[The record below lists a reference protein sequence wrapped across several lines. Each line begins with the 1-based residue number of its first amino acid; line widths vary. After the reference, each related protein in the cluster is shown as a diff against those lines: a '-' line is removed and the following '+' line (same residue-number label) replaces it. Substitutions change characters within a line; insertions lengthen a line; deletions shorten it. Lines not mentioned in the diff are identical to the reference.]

1 MARGGIEGTG
11 GRPASPSGG
20 ARSAG
25 ARSGGS
31 GGSSRSGATS
41 GGIARAAEQAAA
53 RAAKA
58 RKARADR
65 AAYLKKY
72 NMKRMPA
79 DAFTLTQLKN
89 QMRRAVENPSRPP
102 VRQSNP
108 NGPTREMSP
117 AAARKAFETWIRDE
131 QKAGRLGSL
140 TEPVGAGRTKPGK
153 PAVKAKTP
161 AKKAQVASLKAKAKA
176 SGKPRTR
183 LVETRQS
190 SANRSR
196 QTVAARAYRASRGS
210 A

>member
-31 GGSSRSGATS
+31 GGSAAARS

-89 QMRRAVENPSRPP
+89 QMRPKPSTTAKT
-102 VRQSNP
+102 VRVVNP
-108 NGPTREMSP
+108 NGATREMSP
-117 AAARKAFETWIRDE
+117 RAARKAFETWIRDE

-190 SANRSR
+190 SANYSR
-196 QTVAARAYRASRGS
+196 QMVARANRASRGS

>member
-11 GRPASPSGG
+11 GRPATPAGG
-20 ARSAG
+20 MRAGG

-89 QMRRAVENPSRPP
+89 QMRPKPSTTAKT
-102 VRQSNP
+102 VRVVNP
-108 NGPTREMSP
+108 NGATREMSP
-117 AAARKAFETWIRDE
+117 RAARAAYETYLRDE
-131 QKAGRLGSL
+131 QKAGR
-140 TEPVGAGRTKPGK
+140 VGTANTGKPAKVKPK
-153 PAVKAKTP
+153 PAVKASTP
-161 AKKAQVASLKAKAKA
+161 AKKAQVAKLKAKAKA
-176 SGKPRTR
+176 AGKPRTR
-183 LVETRQS
+183 LTETRQS
-190 SANRSR
+190 SANYSR
-196 QTVAARAYRASRGS
+196 QMVARANRASRGS